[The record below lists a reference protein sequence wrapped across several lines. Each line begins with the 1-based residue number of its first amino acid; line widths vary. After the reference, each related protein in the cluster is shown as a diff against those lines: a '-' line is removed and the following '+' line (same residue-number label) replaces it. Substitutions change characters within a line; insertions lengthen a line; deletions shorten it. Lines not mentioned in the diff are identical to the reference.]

1 MPALQRAKVMVA
13 TLNSKDIVELK
24 ANKNPAN
31 IIRFILDTVCIFFQ
45 AKILP
50 IIIVQ
55 VEVNKK
61 EGRVI
66 PFL

>member
-1 MPALQRAKVMVA
+1 VA
-13 TLNSKDIVELK
+13 VTSLNSKDIVELK
-24 ANKNPAN
+24 ANRNPAV
-31 IIRFILDTVCIFFQ
+31 IIKFILDTVCVFFQ
-45 AKILP
+45 GKLLP
-50 IIIVQ
+50 IIVVQ